1 MHMKPYHQEITSSFS
16 GWQELT
22 RPFVAFLLFLMGK
35 VLSLISFI
43 LSLEIWQPGLTE
55 TKPYTVFAIIGV
67 FLLAPLG
74 LQFFISFQEFVFY
87 SFSSYHSA
95 FVNHLLGVSKRSD
108 GISVKRNTVS
118 CIISPKGLNFH
129 EALLDLRDMMASMT
143 QIFGPFLLQNLTLM
157 LLYWLLHLYNL
168 CLSGYYIFANFSS
181 LSHTPLL
188 LQCLGLAGSALIV
201 RWNRITQKAFATSN
215 TNSMIILTN
224 STQIL
229 KTCTSAEFW
238 RVVTLSSACSCFT
251 ERVEEVFLMDFLIAL
266 NMIIW
271 SWYQNIYS
279 EVKNICWIWS
289 FDLDIRI
296 FAFQVV
302 AMIEEKKVQ
311 TKDDN
316 EVKVSEEKEPSQ
328 RVREG
333 IFSFQTLSLFP
344 QMCDFFI
351 ACLRRYSVITASGYF
366 TVSWTLFK
374 VVFLVNNWR
383 WWCSKDLRTL
393 RKLNYVLLQVN
404 WPPLWQPSKWF
415 HREFHQLRLAASYFP
430 FSVLK

>member
-168 CLSGYYIFANFSS
+168 CLSGYYIFANFSD
-181 LSHTPLL
+181 LSHTPLF

-201 RWNRITQKAFATSN
+201 RWNRITQKAFATSY
-215 TNSMIILTN
+215 TNFMIILTN

-251 ERVEEVFLMDFLIAL
+251 ERVEEVFQMDFLIAL
-266 NMIIW
+266 NMII
-271 SWYQNIYS
+271 
-279 EVKNICWIWS
+279 
-289 FDLDIRI
+289 
-296 FAFQVV
+296 
-302 AMIEEKKVQ
+302 
-311 TKDDN
+311 
-316 EVKVSEEKEPSQ
+316 
-328 RVREG
+328 
-333 IFSFQTLSLFP
+333 
-344 QMCDFFI
+344 
-351 ACLRRYSVITASGYF
+351 
-366 TVSWTLFK
+366 
-374 VVFLVNNWR
+374 
-383 WWCSKDLRTL
+383 
-393 RKLNYVLLQVN
+393 
-404 WPPLWQPSKWF
+404 
-415 HREFHQLRLAASYFP
+415 
-430 FSVLK
+430 